1 MANTKSINKVKEYL
15 AEREVAVSI
24 SDVSMN
30 AHLRMKSVKE
40 CLDFLKQTNQIFL
53 MSSSGTTL
61 VQIKKG
67 ESKNATN

>member
-15 AEREVAVSI
+15 AEKVVAVSI
-24 SDVSMN
+24 SDISMN

-40 CLDFLKQTNQIFL
+40 CLDFLRQTNQIIV

-61 VQIKKG
+61 VQYIGG
-67 ESKNATN
+67 ENAI